1 MCEDTSVLEADCQAQ
16 FCLPEKLSTA
26 SGKRGPHSGSP
37 KVWACRGQKT
47 RTCFQTLISHS
58 APRSHTPARL
68 VVNMAPGRGESEDG
82 PRLELSLL
90 STKSPLQLWSLKM
103 SMSFMSLVETF
114 YPICFSPFTFSVTQ
128 QNVWSEGDPGRA

>member
-1 MCEDTSVLEADCQAQ
+1 MCWKLIARPNFASLRSLAQ
-16 FCLPEKLSTA
+16 RQESEVHTQ
-26 SGKRGPHSGSP
+26 GP
-37 KVWACRGQKT
+37 
-47 RTCFQTLISHS
+47 
-58 APRSHTPARL
+58 PRSGPAEVRRPGLAFRLSSLTAPPEATPARL